1 LAGAY
6 SNCYAD
12 AFEEFYQ
19 QASDAFQAG
28 DYGNAVILFNKA
40 KKLRNNE
47 THALDFNIG
56 SSLYKWGKYISAY
69 QSFELA
75 SESPKFYVL
84 SHINMALCA
93 ANLNDRNLLAK
104 HLIIV
109 APLVSDERHK
119 RQLNNIATA
128 FGLQAM
134 LKTQSQQYLSSYIDL
149 ALGRQ
154 FKIVLQQF
162 DPNSSTV
169 TPANIEETDANY
181 LYTGLNIDYHWQ
193 ANFALRFNLQDVAY
207 QSENAIVRK
216 YSYRTIQLTPSY
228 VFDSG
233 HTLWSAN
240 LSAVHNDLANAS
252 LQNQTVVLLK
262 AMAKR
267 KTWRVGIYAQHR
279 SIFVTDASYHY
290 LQGEETTWGSQAI
303 RHTSHWQMT
312 VDASYSANNRS
323 DFHSG
328 SGASETIQSYSP
340 LVQRLRLDNAYRFNN
355 RNSAN
360 INLSYRYDRYPQLAT
375 SSARQDTNLSYGCGF
390 THRLNSHWQFLLN
403 YQEVKNN
410 SKLDLYS
417 YHSQLVLFTSRYH
430 W

>member
-1 LAGAY
+1 M
-6 SNCYAD
+6 
-12 AFEEFYQ
+12 
-19 QASDAFQAG
+19 
-28 DYGNAVILFNKA
+28 ILFNKA
-40 KKLRNNE
+40 KKLRKDE
-47 THALDFNIG
+47 SHALDFNIG

-93 ANLNDRNLLAK
+93 AKMNDRDLLAK
-104 HLIIV
+104 HLILV

-134 LKTQSQQYLSSYIDL
+134 LKRQSLHYLSSYIDL

-154 FKIVLQQF
+154 FRIVLQQF

-181 LYTGLNIDYHWQ
+181 LFTNLNVDYRWH
-193 ANFALRFNLQDVAY
+193 ANFALRFNLQDLAY
-207 QSENAIVRK
+207 QSEQSFVRK

-233 HTLWSAN
+233 HTRWSAN
-240 LSAVHNDLANAS
+240 LSAIHNDLANAS
-252 LQNQTVVLLK
+252 LQNQAVVLLK
-262 AMAKR
+262 AMARR
-267 KTWRVGIYAQHR
+267 KTWRAGIYAQHR

-290 LQGEETTWGSQAI
+290 LQGEETTWGLQAK
-303 RHTSHWQMT
+303 RHTAHWQMI
-312 VDASYSANNRS
+312 VDASYSNNDRA

-328 SGASETIQSYSP
+328 SGASESIQSYSP
-340 LVQRLRLDNAYRFNN
+340 IVQRLRLDNAYRFNH
-355 RNSAN
+355 RHSAN
-360 INLSYRYDRYPQLAT
+360 INLSYRRDRYPTQMT
-375 SSARQDTNLSYGCGF
+375 SSPRQDTNLSYGCGF
-390 THRLNSHWQFLLN
+390 THVLNAHWQFLLN

-417 YHSQLVLFTSRYH
+417 YHSHLILFTSRYH